1 MQKHLQGASL
11 AENHNRRSSEP
22 VFNNF
27 SSRDQTVLAPRRNST
42 FHFPTSREFTATQ
55 DPQGFHQ
62 IRRQMMRRASHAMD
76 SVAIS
81 LSEVVKR
88 PSDVYFEEPITEIAE
103 MENGQLR
110 PSIDL
115 NAETDLDEFGHW
127 YSIVWLIYSSVRSVL
142 WVQGRGINF
151 LYVLSCVFAIAEA
164 TVFPLLA
171 VAVAEAAVIVLV
183 PNHDSDKIALWCGV
197 FAVIAAGNVIM
208 SYLRTLTANLH
219 GTYITQRLRTAAMR
233 QLIHQPAAWY
243 DLLPNAS
250 GLYLTISIYDLTC
263 SRIRAEYFD
272 SRLPNCAI
280 CAC

>member
-1 MQKHLQGASL
+1 
-11 AENHNRRSSEP
+11 
-22 VFNNF
+22 
-27 SSRDQTVLAPRRNST
+27 
-42 FHFPTSREFTATQ
+42 
-55 DPQGFHQ
+55 
-62 IRRQMMRRASHAMD
+62 MMERASRVID
-76 SVAIS
+76 SAAIS
-81 LSEVVKR
+81 FLDVVKHT
-88 PSDVYFEEPITEIAE
+88 SDIHSEEPMTETAE

-127 YSIVWLIYSSVRSVL
+127 YSIFWLIYSSVRSVL
-142 WVQGRGINF
+142 WEQGRGINF

-171 VAVAEAAVIVLV
+171 VAVAEAAVVVLV

-250 GLYLTISIYDLTC
+250 GLYRRVLISDLTC
-263 SRIRAEYFD
+263 SRICSEHFD
-272 SRLPNCAI
+272 SRLPDCAI